1 MQYSQSQFTKDV
13 RYSPKRHFLKRQL
26 PQSTLAR
33 VLGPYSV
40 VGAALGPYPV
50 VGAALGPHCSLRRV
64 RRSNLNFGKLHIW
77 KLPLL
82 NLILGKIPNTAKQVG
97 YSKKAGRSIK
107 VALDNPGRYR
117 IWVGPTHAAH
127 KSEKYK
133 ESVQYEFNLTP
144 VLHAMYLVCKTSLE
158 TINLPHNIFMKFIF
172 KTIKRKVFL
181 YF

>member
-26 PQSTLAR
+26 PQSILAR

-97 YSKKAGRSIK
+97 YRKKAGRSIK

-117 IWVGPTHAAH
+117 IQNINRPSHAAH
-127 KSEKYK
+127 
-133 ESVQYEFNLTP
+133 V
-144 VLHAMYLVCKTSLE
+144 
-158 TINLPHNIFMKFIF
+158 
-172 KTIKRKVFL
+172 RKVQGVCLVRIQFDPSPSCHVSSV
-181 YF
+181 